1 MPGAESADFAKS
13 MSQTVISPEYFY
25 WHIPRINCKINGDK
39 PMSSKSK
46 NYSVSMAG
54 QVHAIVFT

>member
-1 MPGAESADFAKS
+1 MPGAEHRVFAKS
-13 MSQTVISPEYFY
+13 MSQTMISPEFLYS
-25 WHIPRINCKINGDK
+25 HIARINYKINGDK
-39 PMSSKSK
+39 HMSSKSK